1 MDFDFLWIL
10 ARQPLFRLFGAV
22 IVLLLVD
29 RNLWMGLGA
38 AAVWSVWVAW
48 SVGVFGGTTTT
59 TTTFQVNKPMETQE
73 QIL

>member
-48 SVGVFGGTTTT
+48 SVGGRV
-59 TTTFQVNKPMETQE
+59 TQ
-73 QIL
+73 IKIGNDVRID

>member
-10 ARQPLFRLFGAV
+10 ARQPLFRLCGAV

-48 SVGVFGGTTTT
+48 SVGGRV
-59 TTTFQVNKPMETQE
+59 TQ
-73 QIL
+73 IKIGNDVRID